1 MPLKAIRPLVP
12 RDPAEPHRAATT
24 LELLFDL
31 VSVIAVAAVTAGLH
45 HSISGGHGTEALPRF
60 IFVFLAI
67 WWAWMNFT
75 WFASAFDNDDA
86 LYRVLVLAIIAGEL
100 IFAGGVGFIFE
111 TLDFRVGLLG
121 WTIMRLGMI
130 GLWLRAA
137 AGSPAHRTT
146 ALRYAAGIAL
156 AQTGWVVMYLLAS
169 PQSAWFYAFAAA
181 GYALELAVPPFAEG
195 AAATPYHRHH
205 LIERYGLLMIIT
217 LGEIMLSI
225 SRGYGLLFASAPAVP
240 AATAATAALVIVF
253 SIWWIY
259 FCEQEHLPHLGFA
272 TALVWGY
279 GHVFIFAAT
288 ALVGAAIGAG
298 IDLAAGDS
306 HAAPPEVALWLG
318 LGLAMIYGFLW
329 IVRDRRLPLGPVRR
343 LSLPVMA
350 AAFAVAGFAGLPG
363 WAFAVLSAL
372 TVAWRAPVTGREVP
386 GAGHPTS

>member
-1 MPLKAIRPLVP
+1 MSLKAIRPLAP
-12 RDPAEPHRAATT
+12 RDPSEPHRASTT

-31 VSVIAVAAVTAGLH
+31 VSVIAIAAVTAGLH
-45 HSISGGHGTEALPRF
+45 HAISGGHGLEALPRF
-60 IFVFLAI
+60 VFVFLAI

-86 LYRVLVLAIIAGEL
+86 LYRVLVLVIIAGEL
-100 IFAGGVGFIFE
+100 IFAGGVGFIFD
-111 TLDFRVGLLG
+111 TLDFHVGLAG

-156 AQTGWVVMYLLAS
+156 AQTGWVVMYLLAD
-169 PQSAWFYAFAAA
+169 PQSLWFYAFAAA
-181 GYALELAVPPFAEG
+181 GYALELAVPPFAESAG
-195 AAATPYHRHH
+195 ATPYHRHH
-205 LIERYGLLMIIT
+205 VIERYGLLMIIT

-225 SRGYGLLFASAPAVP
+225 SRGYGLLFATVPAIP

-259 FCEQEHLPHLGFA
+259 FCEQEHLPHLGFK

-288 ALVGAAIGAG
+288 ALAGAAIGAG
-298 IDLAAGDS
+298 IDLAAGES
-306 HAAPPEVALWLG
+306 HASRSEVALWLG
-318 LGLAMIYGFLW
+318 LALAMIYGFLW
-329 IVRDRRLPLGPVRR
+329 IVRDRHLPLDAARR
-343 LSLPVMA
+343 LSLPSMA
-350 AAFAVAGFAGLPG
+350 VVFALAGFAGLPG
-363 WAFAVLSAL
+363 WAFATLSGLA
-372 TVAWRAPVTGREVP
+372 VAWRAPVTGR
-386 GAGHPTS
+386 GASAGEHSGS